1 MIVDVSGL
9 TGRCLLRG
17 VRLLQGAAERTQVSA
32 GIQNCTETEPSKALS
47 CTAAYQRL
55 SSLTSPWATLCC
67 GAHCCTSPSA
77 NASAHS
83 LCLPLPSRM
92 QPSRYSSP
100 SSARDP
106 VSTATQQIAAQLKAE
121 SPMQSGACSSCHND
135 PIQWTLTANH
145 PSKS

>member
-1 MIVDVSGL
+1 MFASGRSAVTRGRGTN
-9 TGRCLLRG
+9 TGVCRHPELHRN
-17 VRLLQGAAERTQVSA
+17 RTKQGTVLHSS
-32 GIQNCTETEPSKALS
+32 I
-47 CTAAYQRL
+47 QRL